1 MDKQSVRVNKE
12 TIKFV
17 NKTYEK
23 LSILKCFREDLR
35 YFNYDSDDEVIDENI
50 DKVYELLDEIYFK
63 SIEKKSSNI
72 VKKDELKPRKLVFD
86 DDHEEIV
93 EPITPSPR
101 KNILEHVLEYSSS
114 SDDDNTSHYL
124 IRCDNPQPME
134 GDLSVCV
141 TRCGCCKG
149 CENFDGLPWVWDRDG
164 ETSPDDDGDDSE
176 EEYEQI
182 NLVH

>member
-23 LSILKCFREDLR
+23 LSVLKCVREDLR
-35 YFNYDSDDEVIDENI
+35 YFNYDSNDAVIDENI
-50 DKVYELLDEIYFK
+50 DKIYELLDEIYFK
-63 SIEKKSSNI
+63 SIEKKSTYL

-101 KNILEHVLEYSSS
+101 KNILEHVLEYYSS
-114 SDDDNTSHYL
+114 SDDD
-124 IRCDNPQPME
+124 
-134 GDLSVCV
+134 
-141 TRCGCCKG
+141 
-149 CENFDGLPWVWDRDG
+149 
-164 ETSPDDDGDDSE
+164 DDDDDNDDSE
-176 EEYEQI
+176 EGYEQI
-182 NLVH
+182 N

>member
-23 LSILKCFREDLR
+23 LSILKCSREGLR

-50 DKVYELLDEIYFK
+50 DKIYELLDEIYFK
-63 SIEKKSSNI
+63 SIEKKSTYL
-72 VKKDELKPRKLVFD
+72 VKKDELKPRKLVFY

-93 EPITPSPR
+93 NTTPSTPSPC

-114 SDDDNTSHYL
+114 SSD
-124 IRCDNPQPME
+124 
-134 GDLSVCV
+134 
-141 TRCGCCKG
+141 
-149 CENFDGLPWVWDRDG
+149 
-164 ETSPDDDGDDSE
+164 
-176 EEYEQI
+176 EEYETSEEGFEQI
-182 NLVH
+182 N

>member
-23 LSILKCFREDLR
+23 LSILKCSREGLR

-93 EPITPSPR
+93 EPMTPSTP

-114 SDDDNTSHYL
+114 SDDD
-124 IRCDNPQPME
+124 
-134 GDLSVCV
+134 
-141 TRCGCCKG
+141 
-149 CENFDGLPWVWDRDG
+149 
-164 ETSPDDDGDDSE
+164 DDDDDDDSE

>member
-23 LSILKCFREDLR
+23 LSILKCFREGLR

-72 VKKDELKPRKLVFD
+72 VKKNELKPRKLVFD

-93 EPITPSPR
+93 EPMTPSP

-114 SDDDNTSHYL
+114 SDDD
-124 IRCDNPQPME
+124 
-134 GDLSVCV
+134 
-141 TRCGCCKG
+141 
-149 CENFDGLPWVWDRDG
+149 
-164 ETSPDDDGDDSE
+164 DSE